1 MSLAT
6 VYQCFSH
13 PDRVRIIA
21 LLRERPL
28 CVQELQAVL
37 RLSQVEVSK
46 QLAYLRQDGF
56 VVSVTSGTW
65 RFYQLRDE
73 LPFEVI
79 RHLRCL
85 RECIDHGK
93 LFQQEFERLRALSTK
108 PKTKQ
113 TTKQARTQPG
123 PRRLKRPADELGR
136 DGRAVEG
143 VPGERAAEAGADLTA
158 LEDHLL

>member
-21 LLRERPL
+21 LLREKPL
-28 CVQELQAVL
+28 CVQELQTVL
-37 RLSQVEVSK
+37 LLSQVEVSK
-46 QLAYLRQDGF
+46 HLAYLRQNGF
-56 VVSVTSGTW
+56 VESVTSGTW
-65 RFYQLRDE
+65 RIYRLRDE
-73 LPFEVI
+73 LPFEFT

-93 LFQQEFERLRALSTK
+93 LLQQEFERLRALPTK
-108 PKTKQ
+108 PKTEQ
-113 TTKQARTQPG
+113 TTKQARSRPG
-123 PRRLKRPADELGR
+123 PQRLKRPADEPRR
-136 DGRAVEG
+136 DRRTVEVVAEERAVQ
-143 VPGERAAEAGADLTA
+143 AGADLTA

>member
-1 MSLAT
+1 MHTVAAMSLDA

-13 PDRVRIIA
+13 PDRVRILA

-37 RLSQVEVSK
+37 HLSQVEVSK
-46 QLAYLRQDGF
+46 HLAYLRQNGF
-56 VVSVTSGTW
+56 LVSVTSGTW
-65 RFYQLRDE
+65 RIYQLRDE
-73 LPFEVI
+73 LPFEFT

-93 LFQQEFERLRALSTK
+93 LLQHEFERLRALPTK

-113 TTKQARTQPG
+113 KTVKRV
-123 PRRLKRPADELGR
+123 RRHMPKRHAEDHERETVVADESV
-136 DGRAVEG
+136 AQ
-143 VPGERAAEAGADLTA
+143 AGADLTA